1 MDIKQDQLLEAE
13 ERDALSSE
21 YTKESR
27 KGLFLTRLFLG
38 LLYALWGYLLG
49 GATLPFGVTPLGIAL
64 LCSTDRQILTVY
76 AGLCLSAFLG
86 LPHRLLWIGA
96 YTAILLIRLLVRL
109 ALDTPWEAEGGGS
122 VGDKTV
128 GEIYP
133 HLFSEHIS
141 LRMCTAAVAAFAMGF
156 FRLQSGGF
164 LYYDLYG
171 TILSVIVAPT
181 AVLVFAG
188 FFTAKRENPYR
199 YMSGFLALA
208 FFLILAAKGMTLY
221 GVSLAAFGCMLA
233 TLYTTRKHGLLAGII
248 TGTVCGLAISMEAA
262 PLFAFVALTTGLL
275 YPVSSVFAIFSGFS
289 VGAAWGFYTQGLV
302 ALNGLFPALLAAAT
316 LFAVADKLFFGE
328 VKAQEKEIIKES
340 KIETNEE
347 ETVIC
352 MPLTEGELDR
362 VRLSAAKEKLQEL
375 CNGLSELSRVFYG
388 LSRKMQTP
396 TAADLKQICDNA
408 FDASCVTCRNRSACW
423 GEQYHLTS
431 AEVGNMSA
439 ILHRNGHLTENDVGQ
454 TLSERCERLPDILQ
468 AINHHAA
475 LHAKDMLEGDRTEI
489 FALDYGALSELLA
502 AAMKDQEEE
511 YRTDPI
517 LEAVLCEA
525 LSKLNAGILGVCVWG
540 GRRRRIAVHGSNR
553 ELLMQSRDQIRQA
566 VQTNCSFAIGK
577 ETVSENDMQIL
588 FEEEASLHV
597 SVAMRNLCAEGEE
610 TYCGDTAAV
619 FSHANGNFCA
629 LISDGMGSG
638 REAAMTSG
646 ISGLFLRNL
655 LHAGISQETA
665 LHMLNGFLR
674 NRGSGS
680 IHECSATVDL
690 MELDPMSK
698 HASFCKSGAAPTY
711 VFRNGSLFKLRS
723 HTVPVGILK
732 ELDTRTIGLDVDG
745 GDVIVMVSDGVT
757 QGREE
762 CPWLFDLL
770 RSQGEQA
777 GAERLADLIVKY
789 AKGEGCRDDI
799 SVIVIQ
805 LQNSKTETEESIAS

>member
-1 MDIKQDQLLEAE
+1 MDIKQDQLLDAE
-13 ERDALSSE
+13 EREALSAE
-21 YTKESR
+21 YAKESK

-38 LLYALWGYLLG
+38 LLYGLWGYLLG
-49 GATLPFGVTPLGIAL
+49 GATLPFGATPFGIAL
-64 LCSTDRQILTVY
+64 LCCTDRQILTVY

-86 LPHRLLWIGA
+86 LSDRMLWIGA

-109 ALDTPWEAEGGGS
+109 ALDTPCEAGQGGT
-122 VGDKTV
+122 VGERTV

-156 FRLQSGGF
+156 SRLQAGGF

-171 TILSVIVAPT
+171 TILSVIAAPA

-199 YMSGFLALA
+199 YMSGFLALS
-208 FFLILAAKGMTLY
+208 FLLIFSAKSMTLY
-221 GVSLAAFGCMLA
+221 GISLSAFGCMLV
-233 TLYTTRKHGLLAGII
+233 TLYATRKHGLLSGII
-248 TGTVCGLAISMEAA
+248 TGTVCGLAVSMEAA
-262 PLFAFVALTTGLL
+262 PLFAFVALTMGLL
-275 YPVSSVFAIFSGFS
+275 YPVSPVFAAFSGFS
-289 VGAAWGFYTQGLV
+289 VGAAWGFYTQGLG
-302 ALNGLFPALLAAAT
+302 ALNGLFPALLAATT
-316 LFAVADKLFFGE
+316 LFTVADKLFFGE
-328 VKAQEKEIIKES
+328 GKEREKEAANES
-340 KIETNEE
+340 TIEKNEGE
-347 ETVIC
+347 SCAC

-362 VRLSAAKEKLQEL
+362 IRLSATQKRLQGL
-375 CNGLSELSRVFYG
+375 CDGLSELSRVFYG
-388 LSRKMQTP
+388 LSRSMQTP

-431 AEVGNMSA
+431 AEVGIMSA
-439 ILHRNGHLTENDVGQ
+439 VLHRNGHLTEADVGQ

-468 AINHHAA
+468 AINHHTA
-475 LHAKDMLEGDRTEI
+475 LHAKDRLEGDRTEI
-489 FALDYGALSELLA
+489 FALDYGALSRLLS
-502 AAMKDQEEE
+502 AAMKEQEEE
-511 YRTDPI
+511 YRTDP
-517 LEAVLCEA
+517 LTEAVLCEA
-525 LSKLNAGILGVCVWG
+525 LSKQNAGIVGVCVWG
-540 GRRRRIAVHGSNR
+540 GRRRRVTVRGSDPTR
-553 ELLMQSRDQIRQA
+553 LLEHRDGIRQA
-566 VQTNCSFAIGK
+566 VQTHCPFSIGK
-577 ETVSENDMQIL
+577 ETVSEEKIQL
-588 FEEEASLHV
+588 TFEEEATLQV
-597 SVAMRNLCAEGEE
+597 SVAMRNLCADGEE

-619 FSHANGNFCA
+619 FTHANGNFCA

-638 REAAMTSG
+638 REAALTSG

-690 MELDPMSK
+690 MELDPMRG

-732 ELDTRTIGLDVDG
+732 ELDTRTIELDVDG

-770 RSQGEQA
+770 RSQGEHA
-777 GAERLADLIVKY
+777 GVERLADLIVKY

-805 LQNSKTETEESIAS
+805 LQSRKKEAEEMNAS